1 VNVVS
6 RTVARGSMVY
16 VQAAGAQ
23 IRSVLDHIDARLA
36 AAGLDKSKILT
47 AEVLLADMRLREAH
61 DCAWSEWLNGQHA
74 PLLSCKP
81 AALANPDALVEI
93 TVTAAR

>member
-1 VNVVS
+1 VSVIS

-16 VQAAGAQ
+16 VRAAGVQ
-23 IRSVLDHIDARLA
+23 TRGVLDHIDSLLA

-47 AEVLLADMRLREAH
+47 AEVLLADTSLREAH
-61 DCAWSEWLNGQHA
+61 DAAWREWINGQHS
-74 PLLSCKP
+74 PLLTCKP
-81 AALANPDALVEI
+81 AALAHPDALVEI

>member
-1 VNVVS
+1 MNVVS

-16 VQAAGAQ
+16 IRAAGAQ
-23 IRSVLDHIDARLA
+23 TRGVLDHIDSQLT

-47 AEVLLADMRLREAH
+47 AEVLLADTSLREAH
-61 DCAWSEWLNGQHA
+61 DTAWSEWIDGQHS
-74 PLLSCKP
+74 PLLTCKP
-81 AALANPDALVEI
+81 AALLHPDALVEI

>member
-1 VNVVS
+1 MNVVS

-23 IRSVLDHIDARLA
+23 TRSVLDHIDAQLA
-36 AAGLDKSKILT
+36 ATGLDKSKILT
-47 AEVLLADMRLREAH
+47 AEVLLADMSMREAH
-61 DCAWSEWLNGQHA
+61 DSAWSEWINGQHS

-81 AALANPDALVEI
+81 AALAHPDAPVEI

>member
-1 VNVVS
+1 MNVVS

-16 VQAAGAQ
+16 VQAVGAQ
-23 IRSVLDHIDARLA
+23 TRGVLDHIDSQLT

-47 AEVLLADMRLREAH
+47 AEVLLADMSLREAH
-61 DCAWSEWLNGQHA
+61 NAAWSEWINGQHS
-74 PLLSCKP
+74 PLLTCKLS
-81 AALANPDALVEI
+81 ALTHPDALVEI